1 MATESDDEVRD
12 LFARVRVKEIVSK
25 FNGEGDV
32 VAWIRQVRIAKRVM
46 RLEDADLADLAS
58 LALKDR
64 AFAVY
69 EEMEEGD
76 KMDFE
81 KIARALMTAFV
92 EDPITA
98 HVAFIDRKYVAGE
111 GIDSYLNKL
120 KRLGRITV
128 ASEMSVT
135 FRFITGLP
143 SDITER
149 LRATPKISELPQ
161 TKVLDMARAMVQMR
175 EEWKEASVVMVAAE
189 EVEQEVVAVAKTRAK
204 KGCFECGLDHLV
216 QNCPDIKNGVGQRS
230 GRHLNMVTCGQRGGP
245 RYGQNPS
252 GVVGRADGGQEGHW
266 VFYPTTPAGMAI
278 EDHSSGN
285 EYGLSA
291 QQSARY
297 Q

>member
-1 MATESDDEVRD
+1 MN
-12 LFARVRVKEIVSK
+12 EIVSK

-32 VAWIRQVRIAKRVM
+32 VAWIRQVRIAKGVM
-46 RLEDADLADLAS
+46 QLEDADLADLAS
-58 LALKDR
+58 LALKHRD
-64 AFAVY
+64 FTVY

-81 KIARALMTAFV
+81 KIARALMTAFA

-111 GIDSYLNKL
+111 GVDSYLNEL
-120 KRLGRITV
+120 KRLGRIAG
-128 ASEMSVT
+128 ASQMSVK
-135 FRFITGLP
+135 FRFITGLR

-161 TKVLDMARAMVQMR
+161 TKVLGRAMVQMR

-216 QNCPDIKNGVGQRS
+216 QNCPDVKNGVGQRS
-230 GRHLNMVTCGQRGGP
+230 GRCWNTGTSGQHGGP
-245 RYGQNPS
+245 RYGQNLS

-266 VFYPTTPAGMAI
+266 VFHPMPPAGMAI

-285 EYGLSA
+285 EYGLSLA
-291 QQSARY
+291 QPSAGY